1 MDSVLTEGIKLTIIG
16 TVFVF
21 LSLFFLCFMIKIFN
35 FFLAESKKKEVI
47 EDDSDTTL
55 IISASVAY
63 FLEHTNE
70 EIFIPKVLREE
81 SNWQLNSRIYPL
93 ISGE

>member
-35 FFLAESKKKEVI
+35 FFLADSKKKEVI

-55 IISASVAY
+55 IISTSVAY